1 MGAAFKANYAAA
13 FPGLRIYS
21 NHKEMLVKESP
32 LDIVTVGVS
41 DHRHADIVVDA
52 ANAGVKGIFCEKP
65 LATTL
70 EDTDRMVEACE
81 ANGVVLSIDHTRR
94 FLPIWRYCKEQI
106 VDKGELGEIQYII
119 SRLHGPRSMM
129 WRNGT
134 HNIDVMLWFAGSKPR
149 WVMGDFEEG
158 FEDYDRYGQR
168 GMDGGRD
175 PTLEPAVNGYI
186 SFENGV
192 KGFFVGVSPQSFNP
206 PLARTATDCS
216 VHLGDTCICT
226 TLQGS
231 KKTPTNIKMEVEIV
245 GDGGRLVIDNAGD
258 GRDENGEWTGTYHA
272 SASLWRQEA
281 QAVGRQT
288 DGQTTQEPER
298 IVPSEEYI
306 ARITPPQRGEA
317 AGGWGNEKVDT
328 NVKDAKAPM
337 IGIAAGVHDLINVV
351 LSDGTAPIIS
361 SGRNAQD
368 VVEVLSGFVKSAHG
382 GNVPVQLPLPRDVA
396 AKDEVAET
404 TEAAARL

>member
-1 MGAAFKANYAAA
+1 MFDRLQAQNLQLSADGKTQATADQVGTAFRANYAAA
-13 FPGLRIYS
+13 FPELRIYS
-21 NHKEMLVKESP
+21 NHKEMLEKESP

-81 ANGVVLSIDHTRR
+81 KNGVVLSVDHTRR

-106 VDKGELGEIQYII
+106 VDKGEIGEIQYII

-158 FEDYDRYGQR
+158 FEEYDRYGQR

-175 PTLEPAVNGYI
+175 PALEPAVNGYV

-192 KGFFVGVSPQSFNP
+192 KGFFVGVSLDLLLLCCWHA
-206 PLARTATDCS
+206 PLAWSLLLRQS
-216 VHLGDTCICT
+216 SS
-226 TLQGS
+226 Q
-231 KKTPTNIKMEVEIV
+231 
-245 GDGGRLVIDNAGD
+245 R
-258 GRDENGEWTGTYHA
+258 HA
-272 SASLWRQEA
+272 L
-281 QAVGRQT
+281 
-288 DGQTTQEPER
+288 
-298 IVPSEEYI
+298 
-306 ARITPPQRGEA
+306 
-317 AGGWGNEKVDT
+317 
-328 NVKDAKAPM
+328 
-337 IGIAAGVHDLINVV
+337 
-351 LSDGTAPIIS
+351 
-361 SGRNAQD
+361 
-368 VVEVLSGFVKSAHG
+368 
-382 GNVPVQLPLPRDVA
+382 
-396 AKDEVAET
+396 
-404 TEAAARL
+404 